1 MQNPS
6 KQALS
11 PRRGKIRP
19 ASTPK
24 SPKAGLSENAQACF
38 FLILTAAL
46 YLFSGHLA
54 DRIRTALSVCAF
66 SLIPSVFPF
75 MVMTAVLCD
84 GKAGRWI
91 ARALH
96 PLLQLLFGVS
106 DAGAF
111 VVAMGWMGG
120 FPSGALCAVR
130 LYEKGALDAAELSRL
145 LCFVNNPSPAF
156 VIRALGGA
164 LFSSLPLGRR
174 IYFCVVLS
182 SAMAGLLSR
191 FLFPLFSPS
200 TAPEAL
206 TQSSKKTALASA
218 RSPLSA
224 SAPASSVFVNLSGAL
239 TRSAGAMLNVCASVV
254 FFSAFGE
261 CLLTMGRQ
269 IMAWRPFRQPE
280 WITVL
285 VSGFIEISGG
295 CASAALLSDREL
307 GALCACVICSFS
319 GMAVFMQ
326 ICTTCQAV
334 PGVSFRPYWVS
345 KIFQAC
351 LSPSLLILWLRLQP
365 LEIPPVVA
373 LPTGSGFL
381 PSPERI
387 FAIAISAFF
396 CLCLL
401 FTHRAKTSP

>member
-1 MQNPS
+1 MQIIL
-6 KQALS
+6 LS
-11 PRRGKIRP
+11 VHPG
-19 ASTPK
+19 
-24 SPKAGLSENAQACF
+24 KAGLRGGALERKRMLFVLRRGAGLLRPLQRGGRRTF
-38 FLILTAAL
+38 RFPVLRQPVFL
-46 YLFSGHLA
+46 
-54 DRIRTALSVCAF
+54 RRKALSRLCA
-66 SLIPSVFPF
+66 
-75 MVMTAVLCD
+75 A
-84 GKAGRWI
+84 
-91 ARALH
+91 
-96 PLLQLLFGVS
+96 LLQLC
-106 DAGAF
+106 DAGF
-111 VVAMGWMGG
+111 LRREL
-120 FPSGALCAVR
+120 LC
-130 LYEKGALDAAELSRL
+130 ELSRL

-206 TQSSKKTALASA
+206 TQSTQKTAPAA
-218 RSPLSA
+218 AHFPLSA
-224 SAPASSVFVNLSGAL
+224 SAPASSVFVSLSGAL

-269 IMAWRPFRQPE
+269 IMAWRPFQRPD

-307 GALCACVICSFS
+307 GALCACAICSFS

-365 LEIPPVVA
+365 LEIPPVAA

-401 FTHRAKTSP
+401 VTHRAKPSP